1 MTEFSDLM
9 ASVAPGGD
17 TRSNDSW
24 RVGVS
29 DDWLQGRT
37 AYGGLSAALCLQAAM
52 LQTSDLPPLRSAQ
65 LAFVGPAT
73 GELTLSPT
81 VLRRGKSAVFVGVD
95 CHGEAG
101 LATRATFCF
110 GAKRPSTLNH
120 VDLPMPRV
128 PALRDC
134 KPFFRAMPG
143 LNFTQHFDGLL
154 AAGALP
160 FSREGAPSLTLWL
173 RHKDER
179 ARASA
184 VALLALA
191 DAPPPA
197 AIVLFAKPAPISTM
211 MWQVDVL
218 TDDLTTDDGWWL
230 VRTSAETLQD
240 GYSGQNMAIWNA
252 AGRPVIAARQT
263 IAVFG

>member
-1 MTEFSDLM
+1 MTEFTDLM
-9 ASVAPGGD
+9 ASFAQSD
-17 TRSNDSW
+17 DSW

-52 LQTSDLPPLRSAQ
+52 LQTPDLPPLRSAQ
-65 LAFVGPAT
+65 LAFIGPAT
-73 GELTLSPT
+73 GELTLKPT

-95 CHGEAG
+95 CHGDAG
-101 LATRATFCF
+101 LATRAMFCF
-110 GAKRPSTLNH
+110 GAKRELTLNH
-120 VDLPMPRV
+120 VDLPMPAV
-128 PALRDC
+128 PAIADC

-143 LNFTQHFDGLL
+143 LNFVQHFDGLL
-154 AAGALP
+154 AAGELP
-160 FSREGAPSLTLWL
+160 FSRAGAPMLTLWL

-179 ARASA
+179 ARSSA

-197 AIVLFAKPAPISTM
+197 GIVLFEKSAPISTM
-211 MWQVDVL
+211 TWHVDVL
-218 TDDLTTDDGWWL
+218 TDDITTQDGWWL
-230 VRTSAETLQD
+230 VRTSAETLRD
-240 GYSGQNMAIWNA
+240 GYSGQNMTIWNA

>member
-1 MTEFSDLM
+1 MTEFTDLI
-9 ASVAPGGD
+9 ASFKAAD
-17 TRSNDSW
+17 DNSW

-29 DDWLQGRT
+29 EDWLQGRT
-37 AYGGLSAALCLQAAM
+37 AYGGLSAALCLHAAA

-65 LAFVGPAT
+65 LAFIGPAT
-73 GELTLSPT
+73 GELTLKPT

-95 CHGEAG
+95 CIGDAG

-110 GAKRPSTLNH
+110 GAARASTLDH
-120 VDLPMPRV
+120 VELPMPQV
-128 PALRDC
+128 PAIADS
-134 KPFFRAMPG
+134 KPFFRPVPG

-160 FSREGAPSLTLWL
+160 FSRAGAPALTLWL
-173 RHKDER
+173 RHRDPQ

-184 VALLALA
+184 LALLALA

-197 AIVLFAKPAPISTM
+197 AIVLFEKSAPISTM
-211 MWQVDVL
+211 TWQVDVL
-218 TDDLTTDDGWWL
+218 TDDITTEDGWWL
-230 VRTSAETLQD
+230 VRTSAETAQN
-240 GYSGQNMAIWNA
+240 GYSGQNMTIWSA
-252 AGRPVIAARQT
+252 SGRPVMAARQT